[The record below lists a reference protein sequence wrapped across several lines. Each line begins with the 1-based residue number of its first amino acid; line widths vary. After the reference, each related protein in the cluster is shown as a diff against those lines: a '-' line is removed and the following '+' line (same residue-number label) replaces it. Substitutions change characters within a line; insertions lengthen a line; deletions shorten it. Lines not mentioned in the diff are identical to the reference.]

1 MEFCT
6 HPTKNP
12 VTCRQQQMELQ
23 AVAQGCV
30 MSEVLEARLVRGRA
44 HDNPCPC
51 PRQHGAP

>member
-23 AVAQGCV
+23 AVTQGCV
-30 MSEVLEARLVRGRA
+30 HHHRGVLHPMELTREVSVPSSVRV
-44 HDNPCPC
+44 P
-51 PRQHGAP
+51 QL